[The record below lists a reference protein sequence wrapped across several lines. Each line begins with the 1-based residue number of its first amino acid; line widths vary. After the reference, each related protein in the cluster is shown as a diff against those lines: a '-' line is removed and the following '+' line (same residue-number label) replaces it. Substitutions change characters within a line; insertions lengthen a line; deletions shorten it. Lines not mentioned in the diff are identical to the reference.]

1 MRVSPADLLIALQ
14 DRNQKCLCECTVW
27 QNLSLLHVMLR
38 CNYVF
43 QWCCFVSP
51 NQGGKGYQYS
61 RTRRWRKF
69 QKGKIYNAE
78 EHVAIESFVTTLIHW
93 TFFLMTRTKL
103 AFVGFVAA
111 GNSMWHQVLDDLCL
125 VVTDQSATTCDSSF
139 APNSTQYNSVLQS
152 TTPEGTTPVLQ
163 STNPFLLRT
172 TKYYK
177 VLLRTTKY

>member
-1 MRVSPADLLIALQ
+1 MKGLGPSISKTHYPFDPSIIDKNLVTTEQ
-14 DRNQKCLCECTVW
+14 DISR
-27 QNLSLLHVMLR
+27 
-38 CNYVF
+38 
-43 QWCCFVSP
+43 
-51 NQGGKGYQYS
+51 YQYS